1 MFLKAKAK
9 KKSHLIWVWQN
20 IITWRTR
27 ISRRVWQKTLVLI
40 SENYLFNYYYQQQ
53 GLQELILSLKNY
65 LEKGAIYAKENDI
78 LVTSG
83 TQQALYILSQVS
95 FPNKKTTISL
105 RTADLS
111 PYDWFSDFTK
121 SSLPDDWAWL

>member
-1 MFLKAKAK
+1 PLNLSLTEYNNMAYENFTTCL
-9 KKSHLIWVWQN
+9 
-20 IITWRTR
+20 TE
-27 ISRRVWQKTLVLI
+27 TLVNR
-40 SENYLFNYYYQQQ
+40 ENYLFNYYYQQQ

-95 FPNKKTTISL
+95 FPNKKTTIL
-105 RTADLS
+105 LEQ
-111 PYDWFSDFTK
+111 P
-121 SSLPDDWAWL
+121 